1 MTLARLESEQPCAAR
16 RQLEQQRQQRAVRRP
31 QQQHAIERQQQHWI
45 PMCEGDSRGRAGHR
59 AFPNRAECASPR
71 TSAASR
77 TKARQTR
84 PVFRATSAENE
95 YAKGAGAGSGRESG
109 RERPRAPRS
118 FWSADFSPLHR
129 AIEQVV
135 RLFSEFVGRRVVTRN
150 EFRAPLVAAA
160 LVWMISCAPLLA
172 EQGTGISGAFTVDTR
187 WGFSQ
192 GAAVSGFFT
201 VDTRISGSASAGYSG
216 LFIVDTLGA
225 TTGTAVIAGRVSDS
239 GGAGLGG
246 ATVSALLNNVVR
258 AQTATDAGG
267 YFTLSSLP
275 AGTYDVRATKV
286 NYVSA
291 ARYGLAMANGQSVAQ
306 NFWLTPLPG
315 APVVTPVTRPPE
327 VPATIVNSQL
337 KRWYGGSWV
346 TVTSVADVDRAKQ
359 TVVMTH
365 GWNSNPDVWADDMAG
380 NFFLSQA
387 NDTANIL
394 AWDWRDNAGTGPLLS
409 LAYSRTPGQ
418 GRRLAQ
424 TLTNLL
430 GTSYVQGI
438 HFIGHSLGTLVNAT
452 AADYLHKKTSG
463 AFDHHRTQM
472 TLLDNAALANVEG
485 RLIPVGYKIAG
496 FESFL
501 GLGDPP
507 PLGWVSPLPEQ
518 RQWADNYMSFVGLY
532 HNTVVNVWLPNGI
545 FHDGQINPIYWH
557 GYACGWYGDTAGN
570 TSLSILGNR
579 YSFERLGVNG
589 QFPSPSP
596 YPAGRLFEQYTENK
610 YALRQVDDVV
620 GFRTRTAAAFAQS
633 KLLDGLNWLA
643 DTGEK
648 IGDAVVDVVE
658 SGVAVA
664 VDVAGDVQQGA
675 SWIVSQS
682 IGSLRATLR
691 SAASVLPLQQSGVP
705 LARRAAGTLGS
716 DDYTNSPSA
725 VWLPVEIP
733 TNAALFSFEFTF
745 TGDGGQDVL
754 SASIA
759 GTNVFALEA
768 QDMPEGQLLDSGPI
782 AVSQWQG
789 QTVELFF
796 GLLGGTST
804 NTTISITGMRFYQ
817 FDPPFLSAHLAG
829 ANIVV
834 SWPATVTGYS
844 LESTAGIGS
853 PSWSAITNVPTHSG
867 MRQYVT
873 NSVSGES
880 RFYRLKK
887 N

>member
-1 MTLARLESEQPCAAR
+1 L
-16 RQLEQQRQQRAVRRP
+16 
-31 QQQHAIERQQQHWI
+31 
-45 PMCEGDSRGRAGHR
+45 
-59 AFPNRAECASPR
+59 
-71 TSAASR
+71 
-77 TKARQTR
+77 
-84 PVFRATSAENE
+84 
-95 YAKGAGAGSGRESG
+95 
-109 RERPRAPRS
+109 
-118 FWSADFSPLHR
+118 
-129 AIEQVV
+129 
-135 RLFSEFVGRRVVTRN
+135 
-150 EFRAPLVAAA
+150 
-160 LVWMISCAPLLA
+160 
-172 EQGTGISGAFTVDTR
+172 
-187 WGFSQ
+187 
-192 GAAVSGFFT
+192 
-201 VDTRISGSASAGYSG
+201 
-216 LFIVDTLGA
+216 
-225 TTGTAVIAGRVSDS
+225 
-239 GGAGLGG
+239 
-246 ATVSALLNNVVR
+246 
-258 AQTATDAGG
+258 
-267 YFTLSSLP
+267 
-275 AGTYDVRATKV
+275 
-286 NYVSA
+286 NYVSG
-291 ARYGLAMANGQSVAQ
+291 ARYGLAVANGQSVAQ
-306 NFWLTPLPG
+306 NFSLTPLPG

-327 VPATIVNSQL
+327 APATIVNSQL
-337 KRWYGGSWV
+337 KRWNGSSWV
-346 TVTSVADVDRAKQ
+346 TVTSVADIDRAKQ

-365 GWNSNPDVWADDMAG
+365 GWNSSADGWPADMAQ

-387 NDTANIL
+387 NDAANVL
-394 AWDWRDNAGTGPLLS
+394 AWDWSDNADTGLLLS

-430 GTSYVQGI
+430 GTGYVQGI

-463 AFDHHRTQM
+463 AFDYHRTQM
-472 TLLDNAALANVEG
+472 TLLDNAEMANVEG
-485 RLIPVGYKIAG
+485 RLLPVGYKVAG

-518 RQWADNYMSFVGLY
+518 RQWADNYISLVGLY
-532 HNTVVNVWLPNGI
+532 HVSVVNAWLPKGI
-545 FHDGQINPIYWH
+545 AYGAQINPAGWAIEAH
-557 GYACGWYGDTAGN
+557 GYACDWYGDTAGN

-579 YSFERLGVNG
+579 HSFERLGVNG

-596 YPAGRLFEQYTENK
+596 YPVGSLYVQYTAND
-610 YALRQVDDVV
+610 YALMNVNDVPGYLV
-620 GFRTRTAAAFAQS
+620 QTATEFAKS
-633 KLLDGLNWLA
+633 KLLDGLNWLT

-682 IGSLRATLR
+682 IASLRATLR
-691 SAASVLPLQQSGVP
+691 SAASVLPLQQPGVP
-705 LARRAAGTLGS
+705 LAWRGGPLGPN
-716 DDYTNSPSA
+716 DYTNSPSA

-733 TNAALFSFEFTF
+733 TNAALFSFDFTF

-754 SASIA
+754 SASIG

-789 QTVELFF
+789 QTLELFF

-817 FDPPFLSAHLAG
+817 IDPPFLTAHLAG
-829 ANIVV
+829 TNLVV
-834 SWPATVTGYS
+834 SWPGTVTGYS
-844 LESTAGIGS
+844 LQSGDSLTNSA
-853 PSWSAITNVPTHSG
+853 WSAVTNVPTLSG

-873 NSVSGES
+873 NTITGEI
-880 RFYRLKK
+880 RFYRLKR